1 MAYQLLVIGNEDITD
16 HELGGSFLSA
26 PSALSVDHSQ
36 SVLSEDY
43 PLGFVPGAFHYDHRI
58 ADLSG
63 LGDDA
68 MAVYGITRIIAL
80 HRTASILPSFSKSS
94 MILHTNS

>member
-26 PSALSVDHSQ
+26 PSALSIDYGQ
-36 SVLSEDY
+36 SVLSGDD
-43 PLGFVPGAFHYDHRI
+43 PLGFVPGALHYDYRI

-68 MAVYGITRIIAL
+68 MAVDAVSHLIAF
-80 HRTASILPSFSKSS
+80 HWMASILPSFSRSS
-94 MILHTNS
+94 MILHTRS